1 VELHHQHEVLL
12 AESRRER
19 REQDTVVA
27 DEQRD
32 YMIIRQFL
40 ILCHIFGLI
49 VIFSIIADGVV
60 DTVESL
66 LEQVRNGTLAANCKL
81 CIERVS

>member
-1 VELHHQHEVLL
+1 MELYHQHEVLL
-12 AESRRER
+12 AESP

-40 ILCHIFGLI
+40 IPCRIFGLI
-49 VIFSIIADGVV
+49 IIVSMIADGVV
-60 DTVESL
+60 DTAESL
-66 LEQVRNGTLAANCKL
+66 LEQVLNGTLPANCKL